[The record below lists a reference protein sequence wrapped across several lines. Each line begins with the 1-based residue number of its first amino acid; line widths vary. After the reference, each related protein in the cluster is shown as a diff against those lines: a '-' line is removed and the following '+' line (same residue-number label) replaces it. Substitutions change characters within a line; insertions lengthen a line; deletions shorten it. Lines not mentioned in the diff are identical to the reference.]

1 MNEKKFTPVANR
13 VISLAYG
20 EAVSLGHGYVGSEH
34 ILLGILRCGEGR
46 ASQVLTAFGL
56 CCDGLSARI
65 AEEIGSG
72 DPCCK
77 PRDLTPKAKL
87 IIRLAAE
94 EAAITSAP
102 FIDDVNILTGL
113 LRDGGCTGARL
124 ISEYGI
130 SSQLILSELLRPA
143 ENKNRIP
150 RPIRRPPPAPIEPRK
165 PESKLLR
172 QFTKNL
178 TDLAR
183 AEGSDP
189 LIGRKEELTRVIGT
203 LCRRTKNNPV
213 LVGDPGVGKT
223 AIAEGLATM
232 IVRETVPSELKN
244 TRLLSLDLSAV
255 IAGTKYRGD
264 FEERIRNILSEVI
277 ADGNTV
283 LFIDELHTLVGAGGA
298 EGAIDAANIL
308 KPALARGEIRLIG
321 ATTQEEYRRCI
332 EKDAALER
340 RFQKIDVSEPS
351 AAEALEIVFGL
362 RPRYEEHHGISISDE
377 AVEAAV
383 RLSERYIPERFL
395 PDKALDLLDEASSH
409 FRLITPKKTEP
420 LEGRDIA
427 QTLSTLTGIPVSS
440 LNRDETELLKDLE
453 IQLAKRVTGQKRAV
467 FEVAETI
474 RRGRT
479 GLSDP
484 NRPIGSM
491 LFLGPSGVGKTEL
504 CRALADVFFGG
515 KKALIRLDMSEY
527 SEKHSVSKLIGSP
540 PGYAGYDD
548 GGQLTEKIR
557 RRPYSLILFDELEKA
572 HPDIFNVLLQILE
585 DGALTDSHGRTVSF
599 RNTVIVMT
607 SNVGARASENKT
619 PPGFGTHAPD
629 TDKETERELKKLFL
643 PEFLNRIDVKT
654 VFERLSPKDLSLI
667 AEKFLFALS
676 DRLREKNI
684 GLSWDN
690 DALNALIANAADAG
704 NARPIRREVSRL
716 VEAPLAKMLLSGEI
730 SDGDVIRLIC
740 SGDSVRISI
749 CALSK

>member
-395 PDKALDLLDEASSH
+395 PDKALDLLDEASTH